1 MKNRRGEDRI
11 KRNLYLYLN
20 FLETC
25 VLCVLYFNGGRSF
38 PLRDQKIC
46 KCIGTKESVSTPIGI
61 NWSWLINKDL
71 DDLTSA
77 TPMKTYCLEVS
88 IHQNSRE
95 WLRRI
100 LPPPS
105 PPPPHLSLYCTCPAT
120 CTMKEVRFEFVLTT
134 LRNTDLVTFRK
145 RYSSIPFL
153 VV

>member
-25 VLCVLYFNGGRSF
+25 VLCVLYFNGGRAF
-38 PLRDQKIC
+38 PLRDQQIC

-100 LPPPS
+100 LPPP
-105 PPPPHLSLYCTCPAT
+105 PPPPISLSI
-120 CTMKEVRFEFVLTT
+120 VLAPP
-134 LRNTDLVTFRK
+134 LPQWK
-145 RYSSIPFL
+145 RYGLNLFSQHFETLTWLHLGNVTHQSLFL
-153 VV
+153 LFR